1 MHMLMLPFKWV
12 HLLSPV
18 LPNSLIDIL
27 DAPVPI
33 LVGISGNTPP
43 KGRYPD
49 IIWVDLGEQDL
60 SKTISA
66 DEDLKSEVFLPLS
79 LYNSQELRDNYAV
92 FSNSSSMFDIQKQ

>member
-18 LPNSLIDIL
+18 LPNTLIDIL

-33 LVGISGNTPP
+33 LVGINGNPPP

-49 IIWVDLGEQDL
+49 IIWVDLDDSQNL
-60 SKTISA
+60 ISA
-66 DEDLKSEVFLPLS
+66 DEDLKAEVILPMS
-79 LYNSQELRDNYAV
+79 LY
-92 FSNSSSMFDIQKQ
+92 